1 VAVSLAQIAEFSRQ
15 MAESSG
21 HANKILADGEKV
33 ADHYEAE
40 ILKPVS
46 FARRIGEYALTFGS
60 DARVLFT
67 GGK

>member
-1 VAVSLAQIAEFSRQ
+1 
-15 MAESSG
+15 MAEASG
-21 HANKILADGEKV
+21 HANKILGDGEKV

-40 ILKPVS
+40 IMKPVS
-46 FARRIGEYALTFGS
+46 LARRVGEYVLSFGA